1 MYQDFPLAFI
11 RNDTSF
17 AAARA
22 ARANASSASDATS
35 QSVFVDVGARKID
48 SQIERDGV
56 PIAALAVNAAALQ
69 EVVLGRPIMRPKIV
83 SQSIPAGTPVPVGT
97 AVTLGLAPTENINV
111 GLIEGVHEQFAARP
125 VAEAYATLVA
135 NNPLVSRV
143 VAHNAAG
150 QLTPE
155 DAQVVTQIFE
165 NAQAPI
171 TDQPGSDLN
180 AALATLTM
188 LKTFGP

>member
-1 MYQDFPLAFI
+1 
-11 RNDTSF
+11 
-17 AAARA
+17 
-22 ARANASSASDATS
+22 
-35 QSVFVDVGARKID
+35 
-48 SQIERDGV
+48 
-56 PIAALAVNAAALQ
+56 
-69 EVVLGRPIMRPKIV
+69 
-83 SQSIPAGTPVPVGT
+83 
-97 AVTLGLAPTENINV
+97 
-111 GLIEGVHEQFAARP
+111 
-125 VAEAYATLVA
+125 
-135 NNPLVSRV
+135 